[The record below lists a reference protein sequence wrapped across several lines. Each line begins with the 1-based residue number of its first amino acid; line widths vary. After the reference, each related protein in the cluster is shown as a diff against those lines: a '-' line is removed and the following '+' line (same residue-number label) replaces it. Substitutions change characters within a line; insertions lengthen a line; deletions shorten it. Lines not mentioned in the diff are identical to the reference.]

1 MNINMKLRVLLVA
14 ILSLAFLALAVSGCV
29 PAAPAQ
35 PTSAPAE
42 ATQVPAPTQAP
53 EEKPEKVLVVAAAI
67 QSGES
72 FNIIKVSQT
81 MEPHYMVYEQLVTID
96 YDYNFGPGL
105 ATSWDISEDGKTWT
119 FHLRKGVKFHDGSDF
134 NAQVVE
140 WWVKKMQTGSNDYV
154 FEPLT
159 GLNVVDDYTIEMSF
173 KGPYPNLLFNLASSF
188 AGIPSMAAYE
198 KYGDKYGTMPEYTAG
213 TGPFIL
219 KEWVQN
225 DHLTLVKN
233 PVYNWAPEWTGHQGP
248 ANVDKVI
255 YRIIP
260 EDATRTIELEAGNVQ
275 FLIDPPTPRELFKYQ
290 DNPDYFVVQ
299 GPNPSVQFIGMKV
312 TFPILA
318 DLRTRQA
325 IGYAIDRE
333 LILETVY
340 QNLGNVRTTY
350 LPAELGGDKGVAEIA
365 PGYDP
370 EKAKA
375 LLAEAGW
382 VMGDDGVLVAESV
395 EGVDPGTKFEVTY
408 WTYQQDEYRR
418 LAEVT
423 RKMLADIGIKA
434 NIQLMDNA
442 TYGDALKSGKAQ
454 LILRFYG
461 WDNND
466 ILEWFHHSKYLPY
479 PNYLGVNDPVFD
491 AMLDDANYDT
501 PTWADRDAKYIPIHK
516 YLIQKWYP
524 WAPIRQRAKVF
535 VGRSVIKDFKPI
547 PLKGLYTAVWTTI
560 DLEQ

>member
-1 MNINMKLRVLLVA
+1 
-14 ILSLAFLALAVSGCV
+14 
-29 PAAPAQ
+29 
-35 PTSAPAE
+35 
-42 ATQVPAPTQAP
+42 
-53 EEKPEKVLVVAAAI
+53 
-67 QSGES
+67 
-72 FNIIKVSQT
+72 
-81 MEPHYMVYEQLVTID
+81 MVYEQLVTID

-105 ATSWDISEDGKTWT
+105 ATSWDISDDGTVWT

-134 NAQVVE
+134 NAKVVE
-140 WWVKKMQTGSNDYV
+140 WWVNKMKTGANDYV

-159 GLNVVDDYTIEMSF
+159 DLKVIDDYTIEMTF
-173 KGPYPNLLFNLASSF
+173 NGPYPNLLFNIASSF
-188 AGIPSMAAYE
+188 AGIPSMELYE
-198 KYGDKYGTMPEYTAG
+198 KCGEAYGATPECTAG

-233 PVYNWAPEWTGHQGP
+233 PDYNWAPEWTNHEGP
-248 ANVDKVI
+248 ANVDKIV

-260 EDATRTIELEAGNVQ
+260 EDATRTIELQAGNVQ
-275 FLIDPPTPRELFKYQ
+275 LLIDPPLPQELSQYQ
-290 DNPDYFVVQ
+290 NNPDYFVIT
-299 GPNPSVQFIGMKV
+299 GPDPSVQFIGMNV
-312 TFPILA
+312 NFPLFA

-325 IGYAIDRE
+325 VGYAIDRD

-340 QNLGNVRTTY
+340 QGIGNVRTTY
-350 LPAELGGDKGVAEIA
+350 LPAELGGDKGVADVA
-365 PGYDP
+365 PSYDP

-375 LLAEAGW
+375 LLAEVGW
-382 VMGDDGVLVAESV
+382 EMGDDGILVAKNV

-408 WTYQQDEYRR
+408 WTYQQDEYKR

-423 RKMLADIGIKA
+423 QKMLADIGIKA

-442 TYGDALKSGKAQ
+442 TYSDALHSDKTQ
-454 LILRFYG
+454 MILRYYQ

-479 PNYLGVNDPVFD
+479 PNYLGVSDPEFD
-491 AMLDDANYDT
+491 AMLDDANYQT
-501 PTWADRDAKYIPIHK
+501 PTWAERDAKYIPIHK
-516 YLIQKWYP
+516 YLIEKWYP

-535 VGRSVIKDFKPI
+535 VGRSTVKNFHPI

-560 DLEQ
+560 DVEP